1 MRDIFDV
8 AWHRFS
14 IISSIISDA
23 NARIISV
30 LFYFTI
36 LVPFGIGS
44 TLLSDPLRRKV
55 TRAVDGSIQ
64 HPGLAWIDRDPVP
77 NDLDSAR
84 QQG

>member
-23 NARIISV
+23 NARMISV
-30 LFYFTI
+30 IFYFTI

-44 TLLSDPLRRKV
+44 SLLSDPLRRK
-55 TRAVDGSIQ
+55 TTSGNMA
-64 HPGLAWIDRDPVP
+64 HPGLAWVDRDPVP
-77 NDLDSAR
+77 TDLDSAK